1 MKNVA
6 IKHKVTGAYFDL
18 IAREWVVGC
27 TNNCI
32 ANYYDAKTIAE
43 LEGLTNITFEPIL
56 L

>member
-6 IKHKVTGAYFDL
+6 IKHNVTGAYFDL
-18 IAREWVVGC
+18 YERERVVGC

-32 ANYYDAKTIAE
+32 ANYYDAKIIAE

-56 L
+56 F

>member
-18 IAREWVVGC
+18 IARELVVGC
-27 TNNCI
+27 TNDCI

-43 LEGLTNITFEPIL
+43 VEDLTNIEYEEVL